1 VAAARKKDPSLPT
14 AFIPFT
20 LRATAR
26 EGYQRAFRTD
36 IERLTSDHRAA
47 LSTVGSTD
55 KVACLR
61 GAIAK
66 GEHTANEA
74 SLVRFLEDRLVANG
88 IYLDITVDLEH

>member
-1 VAAARKKDPSLPT
+1 LPT

-36 IERLTSDHRAA
+36 IERLTSDHRAP

-55 KVACLR
+55 SMACLR

-74 SLVRFLEDRLVANG
+74 SLATFLADRMAANG
-88 IYLDITVDLEH
+88 IHLDITVDLEH

>member
-1 VAAARKKDPSLPT
+1 LPT

-26 EGYQRAFRTD
+26 EGHQRAFRTD
-36 IERLTSDHRAA
+36 IERLTSDHRAT
-47 LSTVGSTD
+47 LSTVKSTET
-55 KVACLR
+55 VACLR

-74 SLVRFLEDRLVANG
+74 SLARFLEDRLGAKG
-88 IYLDITVDLEH
+88 IYLDLTVDLEH

>member
-1 VAAARKKDPSLPT
+1 LPT

-36 IERLTSDHRAA
+36 IERLTSDRRAT
-47 LSTVGSTD
+47 LSTVRSTETM
-55 KVACLR
+55 ACLR

-74 SLVRFLEDRLVANG
+74 SLDRFLEDRLDANG
-88 IYLDITVDLEH
+88 IHLDLTVHLEH